1 MNAWYNNKAVGR
13 DRKTKG
19 LERQQIVSWKL
30 NNALNKTLEDSKS
43 KIEEL
48 IKKSSRRQKKLQAKY
63 SKEYQDDIKAK
74 ALI

>member
-1 MNAWYNNKAVGR
+1 MRKNRKKAKKSVDKGMNAWYNNKAVGR
-13 DRKTKG
+13 DWKTKG

-48 IKKSSRRQKKLQAKY
+48 IKKSSRRRKKTA
-63 SKEYQDDIKAK
+63 S
-74 ALI
+74 

>member
-1 MNAWYNNKAVGR
+1 M
-13 DRKTKG
+13 
-19 LERQQIVSWKL
+19 

-48 IKKSSRRQKKLQAKY
+48 IKKSSRRHKKLQAKY

-74 ALI
+74 ALYRT